1 MGTPKIANRMPRL
14 GRGNPGRKHLRGGD
28 VTAKMQRQY
37 EHVLESLRRYHR
49 YPSDRKRKQ
58 VAAATV
64 RKLAGQNPKVRIPRE
79 ILTRLDDVGYDY
91 ERKEFWSE
99 LTPEQQSYVK
109 DEAEHLIDLI
119 QSGESWYGHDAQ
131 GRREARRDLKQAQQ
145 FLSSISRTR
154 NIGNEESR
162 AERIAEE
169 FHGRPARE
177 TIEVIED
184 EAYDDYGAVLGY
196 LQKLDILMEDGDTFI
211 PIEFD
216 YQPDSEDNVL
226 VVSDPKGAN
235 IEFVGGD
242 QDIDWQLVE
251 GATEADKN
259 LVLVGPVIEI
269 DYYADKHHLEGPK
282 EQEDGITYYHE
293 FGEDDE
299 ELPYLVFDRRNR
311 KLLFVGGNYTIE
323 PEGITG

>member
-1 MGTPKIANRMPRL
+1 MAAPKIANRMPRL

-64 RKLAGQNPKVRIPRE
+64 RKLAGQNPSIMERIFGGR
-79 ILTRLDDVGYDY
+79 G
-91 ERKEFWSE
+91 
-99 LTPEQQSYVK
+99 
-109 DEAEHLIDLI
+109 DE
-119 QSGESWYGHDAQ
+119 G
-131 GRREARRDLKQAQQ
+131 
-145 FLSSISRTR
+145 
-154 NIGNEESR
+154 R

-177 TIEVIED
+177 TIEVVED
-184 EAYDDYGAVLGY
+184 ETYDDYGAVLGY
-196 LQKLDILMEDGDTFI
+196 LQTLKILMEDDDTYI

-216 YQPDSEDNVL
+216 FEPGAEDNVL
-226 VVSDPKGAN
+226 VVSGPEGAN

-242 QDIDWQLVE
+242 QDIDWQDVD
-251 GATEADKN
+251 GATPADKN

-269 DYYADKHHLEGPK
+269 EYFADKHHLVGPR

-293 FGEDDE
+293 FGENDG

-311 KLLFVGGNYTIE
+311 KLLLVGGSYTIE
-323 PEGITG
+323 AEGITG

>member
-1 MGTPKIANRMPRL
+1 MAAPKIANRMPRL
-14 GRGNPGRKHLRGGD
+14 GRGNPGRRHLRGGD

-64 RKLAGQNPKVRIPRE
+64 WKMAGLGNPRPARSFEALPHGATFEFASEAASGKGPWIKVGGRQFVHADDPHGTVYTVSTGNVRVEQLASNP
-79 ILTRLDDVGYDY
+79 DDEG
-91 ERKEFWSE
+91 
-99 LTPEQQSYVK
+99 
-109 DEAEHLIDLI
+109 
-119 QSGESWYGHDAQ
+119 
-131 GRREARRDLKQAQQ
+131 
-145 FLSSISRTR
+145 
-154 NIGNEESR
+154 R

-177 TIEVIED
+177 TIEVVED

-196 LQKLDILMEDGDTFI
+196 LQTLKILMEDDTYI

-216 YQPDSEDNVL
+216 FEPGAEDNVL
-226 VVSDPKGAN
+226 VVSGPEGAN

-242 QDIDWQLVE
+242 QDIDWQDVD

-269 DYYADKHHLEGPK
+269 EYFADKHHLVGPR

-293 FGEDDE
+293 FGEDDG

-311 KLLFVGGNYTIE
+311 KLLLVGGNYTIE
-323 PEGITG
+323 AEGITG